1 MYDSQRRSLQ
11 PTSDGPRLNFDVVTE
26 EECFLLFRYDLKKIG
41 KLDRYDI
48 RSKVNSGYISRMRY
62 RYAQIADF

>member
-11 PTSDGPRLNFDVVTE
+11 LTSDGPRLNFDVFTE
-26 EECFLLFRYDLKKIG
+26 RMLFVRIG

-48 RSKVNSGYISRMRY
+48 SSKVNSGYISRTRF
-62 RYAQIADF
+62 RFAQIAKF